1 MKYKFQ
7 NIVVLSYI
15 CSPISPQTLKTTA
28 MPVSKNAFERYK
40 IIDRKLRSRKDG
52 FTIMELT
59 KLVNQEL
66 VMFDRKTNPDISQEV
81 TDRMI
86 RNDLKNMPDI
96 YPVEI
101 VKRNGKYCYE
111 TSEDSIDNINL
122 KDEDKTAITLA
133 MGVFARFNG
142 TPIYDKFSDAVTRI
156 LASSVL
162 RKINTTD
169 TKRYIQVAEVSEHS
183 GIEWI
188 ETIYNAIVER
198 KTLKLH
204 YKSFGDKVSVNVISP
219 YMIKEYRNK
228 WYLIPYVHS
237 EDKEGAILL
246 HRLSRII
253 KIEECDEPF
262 VEDKTFDGN
271 KYFKYTLGVYHKHGE
286 EPTHVKLK
294 LHGSPI
300 IKILSEDKIHHTQ
313 ELVLISPEEAM
324 LDLHVYTSPELNT
337 FIMSYAESIE
347 VIEPISLRDEIKRKL
362 SNSLIKYN

>member
-1 MKYKFQ
+1 
-7 NIVVLSYI
+7 VVFPYLY
-15 CSPISPQTLKTTA
+15 SPLSPQTIKTTA
-28 MPVSKNAFERYK
+28 MPVTKNAFERYK

-59 KLVNQEL
+59 NLVNKEL
-66 VMFDRKTNPDISQEV
+66 VMFDKKSNPDNSQEV

-86 RNDLKNMPDI
+86 RLDLKNMPEI

-122 KDEDKTAITLA
+122 KEEDKTAITLA

-198 KTLKLH
+198 KALTLH
-204 YKSFGDKVSVNVISP
+204 YKSFGDKPSIKVISP
-219 YMIKEYRNK
+219 YMLKEYRNK
-228 WYLIPYVHS
+228 WYLIAYVH
-237 EDKEGAILL
+237 DKEKGGIILL
-246 HRLSRII
+246 HRLSRIV
-253 KIEECDEPF
+253 KIEESEEAF
-262 VEDKTFDGN
+262 EEDRSFDGN
-271 KYFKYTLGVYHKHGE
+271 KYFKYTLGVFHKHGE
-286 EPTHVKLK
+286 EPIHVKLK

-313 ELVLISPEEAM
+313 ELVPISPDEAI
-324 LDLHVYTSPELNT
+324 LDLHVYASPELNT
-337 FIMSYAESIE
+337 FIMSYSESIE
-347 VIEPISLRDEIKRKL
+347 VIEPTSLRDEIKKKL
-362 SNSLIKYN
+362 SNSISRYVIQN

>member
-1 MKYKFQ
+1 
-7 NIVVLSYI
+7 
-15 CSPISPQTLKTTA
+15 
-28 MPVSKNAFERYK
+28 MPLSKNAFERYK

-66 VMFDRKTNPDISQEV
+66 IMFDRKTNPDISQEV

-122 KDEDKTAITLA
+122 KEEDKTAITLA

-198 KTLKLH
+198 RTLKLH
-204 YKSFGDKVSVNVISP
+204 YKSFGDRPSVKIISP

-228 WYLIPYVHS
+228 WYLIAYVH
-237 EDKEGAILL
+237 DKEKGGIILL

-253 KIEECDEPF
+253 KIEESEESF
-262 VEDKTFDGN
+262 EEDRTFDGN

-286 EPTHVKLK
+286 EPIHVKLK
-294 LHGSPI
+294 LYGSSI

-313 ELVLISPEEAM
+313 ELILISPEEAI
-324 LDLHVYTSPELNT
+324 LDLHVYASPELNT
-337 FIMSYAESIE
+337 FIMSYTENIE
-347 VIEPISLRDEIKRKL
+347 VIEPTSLRDELKKKL
-362 SNSLIKYN
+362 TSSLSRYVDNN